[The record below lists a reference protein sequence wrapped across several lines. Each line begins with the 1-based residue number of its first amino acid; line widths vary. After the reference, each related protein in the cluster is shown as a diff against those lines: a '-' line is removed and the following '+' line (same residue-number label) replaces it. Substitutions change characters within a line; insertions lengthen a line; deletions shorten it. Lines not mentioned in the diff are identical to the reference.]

1 MKKRRKGSLLAQQE
15 LDRLQEEGELLQEQD
30 VCWVQ
35 IENRWEIDDSY
46 IYKKKE

>member
-15 LDRLQEEGELLQEQD
+15 LDRLKEQGDLLTEQD

-35 IENRWEIDDSY
+35 VDSRWEIDDSY
-46 IYKKKE
+46 IFLRK